1 MGGAEVDIMVRS
13 AEMLGSGDYVVLDP
27 DIDFDVFRKLLPQIR
42 PIVRSITISVAAA
55 DRQLAFSARLHGYPR
70 LGVVGNDIARLSGDE
85 VTDLSDLPVAS
96 PMSHLY
102 HLYNAEIGHNLKQ
115 KFSEGKFAS
124 ERSNL
129 MQVGNNLWK
138 LQPVK

>member
-1 MGGAEVDIMVRS
+1 MPLQTASWRS
-13 AEMLGSGDYVVLDP
+13 LRGYMDTLVL
-27 DIDFDVFRKLLPQIR
+27 VWW
-42 PIVRSITISVAAA
+42 
-55 DRQLAFSARLHGYPR
+55 
-70 LGVVGNDIARLSGDE
+70 NDIARLSGDE
-85 VTDLSDLPVAS
+85 VIDLSDLPIAS